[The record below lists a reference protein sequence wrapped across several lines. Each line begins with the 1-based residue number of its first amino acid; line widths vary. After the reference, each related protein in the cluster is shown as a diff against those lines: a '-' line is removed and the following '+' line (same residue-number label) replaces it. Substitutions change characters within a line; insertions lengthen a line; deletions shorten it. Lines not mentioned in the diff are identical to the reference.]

1 MWILAISV
9 IAIVVFAFGLV
20 YYWMSPADDEPPR
33 HHTRRFHPSET
44 SKWDS
49 AGSDRRSAK

>member
-9 IAIVVFAFGLV
+9 VAIVMIAFGLV
-20 YYWMSPADDEPPR
+20 YFWMSPADDESR
-33 HHTRRFHPSET
+33 HRTRRFHPSET
-44 SKWDS
+44 GKWDS